1 MEHTVIL
8 QHTKSMIHTHIIF
21 LPLPYPYPS
30 VLSLFVPRSPIL
42 QAYKCRGAY
51 SANFSIKTPG
61 GGVHWH
67 PGQRGHQLKGESI
80 AMFVLAVLED
90 AVQVGV

>member
-1 MEHTVIL
+1 MT
-8 QHTKSMIHTHIIF
+8 SPPS
-21 LPLPYPYPS
+21 LPFSPS
-30 VLSLFVPRSPIL
+30 PHSPSP

-51 SANFSIKTPG
+51 SANFSTKTPG

-80 AMFVLAVLED
+80 ALFVLAVLED
-90 AVQVGV
+90 AVQVGVGG